1 MSNSQ
6 KNLTNRSKT
15 MAASSETGLQRE
27 ERLNNL
33 IKKVNRDLSD
43 TMNYM
48 RITNE
53 QFSIP
58 RIDDRN
64 YGRSGLPI
72 DELAGS
78 YVALQLLGFFTSIE
92 KYPDVTGLF
101 AKLPEDERKTV
112 TILLGR
118 YKNWRSRKDILKDI
132 EKYEQKG
139 SCKFNTRVIECPHVS
154 VATQRAA
161 AIMGMLM
168 RLVNIVK
175 WYPNIGLKDPIT
187 KASLVTYNPPIYIVS
202 SSGEIIPAPKTDGP
216 LTPESFTQPP
226 RPPAVPLVIP
236 STPTTNFSAE
246 KAQEYN
252 KKIQELISPDVS
264 RDMLT
269 PSRVESV
276 LNMGI
281 AAGALLWNAMV
292 ELKLLASTM
301 PKGHLLTTQD
311 LMLVEKRILAM
322 SKQVVP
328 LSVAKAEL
336 AKLIN
341 VRVNRF
347 NA

>member
-1 MSNSQ
+1 
-6 KNLTNRSKT
+6 
-15 MAASSETGLQRE
+15 MAASSETGLQRQ

-48 RITNE
+48 FIASIGIAP
-53 QFSIP
+53 FSNPPIGDP
-58 RIDDRN
+58 N
-64 YGRSGLPI
+64 YRRLGYPV
-72 DELAGS
+72 DELTTS
-78 YVALQLLGFFTSIE
+78 YVAQQMAGYTDSI
-92 KYPDVTGLF
+92 KNYPDLTGLF
-101 AKLPEDERKTV
+101 AKLPEDERNTV
-112 TILLGR
+112 
-118 YKNWRSRKDILKDI
+118 NVILKREQTGVSYSMSYKSLIRNI
-132 EKYEQKG
+132 EKYEGKG
-139 SCKFNTRVIECPHVS
+139 SCRANGRVVECPHVK
-154 VATQRAA
+154 VARNRATA
-161 AIMGMLM
+161 VWGMLI
-168 RLVNIVK
+168 RLVDIVK

-187 KASLVTYNPPIYIVS
+187 KASLVTYRPPNNYIVS

-246 KAQEYN
+246 KAQEYR
-252 KKIQELISPDVS
+252 KKIQELVAPNVP

-281 AAGALLWNAMV
+281 AAGALTWNAMV

-311 LMLVEKRILAM
+311 LVLVEKRILAM